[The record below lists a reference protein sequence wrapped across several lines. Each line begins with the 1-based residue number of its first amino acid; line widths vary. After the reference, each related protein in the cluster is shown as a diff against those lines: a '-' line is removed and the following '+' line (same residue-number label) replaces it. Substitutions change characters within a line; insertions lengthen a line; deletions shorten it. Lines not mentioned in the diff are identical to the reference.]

1 MYVHTVMQWT
11 NIPSRMHSHLIQ
23 NIPCIGSGSTP
34 SLTRIKWFLLM
45 NVCLVGSKQPSNLFH
60 KESCFHSNQTINCSK
75 TMTN

>member
-11 NIPSRMHSHLIQ
+11 SIPSRMYPHLIQ

-45 NVCLVGSKQPSNLFH
+45 NVCLVGSK
-60 KESCFHSNQTINCSK
+60 
-75 TMTN
+75 